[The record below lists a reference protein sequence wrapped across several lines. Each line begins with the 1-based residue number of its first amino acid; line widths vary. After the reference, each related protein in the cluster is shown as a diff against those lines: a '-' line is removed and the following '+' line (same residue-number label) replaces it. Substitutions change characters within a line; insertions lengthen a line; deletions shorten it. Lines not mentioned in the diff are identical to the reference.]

1 MAAEAFYKSGHL
13 SMLQETY
20 ATPYVDA
27 LARNSSYPRSPF
39 RWDEERRF
47 LLRAELDA
55 AFFHLYL
62 PSMANGEWGVADGES
77 DEHGKPLAIRQSLL
91 AAFPTP
97 RDAVSYI
104 MDTFPI
110 VRRKDEEKYNGDYRT
125 KRVILEI
132 YDAMQQAIQTGQPYQ
147 TRLTPPPG
155 PPTDNNG
162 NFLPP
167 DQWDPQNWPSQIHP
181 MRGDV

>member
-1 MAAEAFYKSGHL
+1 MENG
-13 SMLQETY
+13 
-20 ATPYVDA
+20 A
-27 LARNSSYPRSPF
+27 LRMENSTSTAS
-39 RWDEERRF
+39 
-47 LLRAELDA
+47 
-55 AFFHLYL
+55 H
-62 PSMANGEWGVADGES
+62 S
-77 DEHGKPLAIRQSLL
+77 PLAIRQSLL

-132 YDAMQQAIQTGQPYQ
+132 YDAMQQATQTGQPYQ

-155 PPTDNNG
+155 PPTDNTG
-162 NFLPP
+162 NFIPP
-167 DQWDPQNWPSQIHP
+167 EQWDPQNWPSHIHP